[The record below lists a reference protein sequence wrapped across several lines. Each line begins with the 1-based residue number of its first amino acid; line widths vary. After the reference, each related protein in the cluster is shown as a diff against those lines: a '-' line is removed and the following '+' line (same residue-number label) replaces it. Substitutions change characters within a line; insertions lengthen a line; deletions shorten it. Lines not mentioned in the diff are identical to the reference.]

1 MRVILL
7 GPQRRPTV
15 DAVARSLGLDRPGP
29 EDPNGPTGP
38 TGPEGPDGL
47 DGTRGPDGTGG
58 PVATITAGWQERE
71 PDDQELS
78 TLLGGRAVNLSL
90 YRRWLD
96 VQDRDPGYAA
106 GERELAGTLAELQ
119 DLYLLRLDCALQ
131 AVYAVQR
138 RTTGELRGA
147 GQLGGGDQLR
157 AEALAEA
164 VAAVRE
170 LDAAH
175 LRRVDSV
182 RGEFFQRL
190 RPHDRPVI
198 AEHRAA
204 VEAILGEAAALVIAG
219 GHVGVLAEVLHLFN
233 VAAALRSAA
242 RPSGAGPAPVIAWSA
257 GAMALTDRIVLFH
270 DRSPQGPG
278 HPEVYGSGLSVLRDL
293 VLLPHA
299 RARMLLDDTPR
310 MAIFARRF
318 WPARCVL
325 LESGTRIEL
334 DPDDDR
340 DGADDAPWLPGVRV
354 IAEDGRVMSLEAA

>member
-15 DAVARSLGLDRPGP
+15 DAVARSLGLPGP
-29 EDPNGPTGP
+29 GNQ
-38 TGPEGPDGL
+38 
-47 DGTRGPDGTGG
+47 
-58 PVATITAGWQERE
+58 VATITAGWQERE

-78 TLLGGRAVNLSL
+78 TLLGARAVNLSL

-96 VQDRDPGYAA
+96 VQDRDPQYAA
-106 GERELAGTLAELQ
+106 AERELAGTLAELQ
-119 DLYLLRLDCALQ
+119 DLYLLRLDYALQ

-138 RTTGELRGA
+138 RSGPA
-147 GQLGGGDQLR
+147 LGG
-157 AEALAEA
+157 EALAEA

-175 LRRVDSV
+175 LRRVDNV

-190 RPHDRPVI
+190 PPHDRPVI
-198 AEHRAA
+198 AGHRAA
-204 VEAILGEAAALVIAG
+204 VQGILGEAGALVIAG

-233 VAAALRSAA
+233 VAAAVRS
-242 RPSGAGPAPVIAWSA
+242 PVIAWSA
-257 GAMALTDRIVLFH
+257 GAMALADRIVLFG

-278 HPEVYGSGLSVLRDL
+278 HPEVYGSGLSVLRDV

-310 MAIFARRF
+310 MAVFARRF
-318 WPARCVL
+318 APARCVL
-325 LESGTRIEL
+325 LDRGTRIEL
-334 DPDDDR
+334 DSG
-340 DGADDAPWLPGVRV
+340 GAPGSPGGSWPPGVRV
-354 IAEDGRVMSLEAA
+354 IAEDGRVTGLEAA